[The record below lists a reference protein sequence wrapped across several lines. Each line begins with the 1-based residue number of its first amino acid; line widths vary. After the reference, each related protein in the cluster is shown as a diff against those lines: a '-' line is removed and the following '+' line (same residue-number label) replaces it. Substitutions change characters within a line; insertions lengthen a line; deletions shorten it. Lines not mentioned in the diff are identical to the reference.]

1 MGIAVEED
9 GSPGRT
15 SQFLLWSFIQR
26 TNQRRQLVKHP
37 DDYRQP
43 KNGKLTHSGHRGGT
57 VLVDRELLAH
67 RTRRHS
73 FVSLSVTC
81 KGLRSRNRPN
91 LEWEAVGAGEETE
104 GS

>member
-1 MGIAVEED
+1 MGVQA
-9 GSPGRT
+9 GT
-15 SQFLLWSFIQR
+15 SRFLLWSFIQR